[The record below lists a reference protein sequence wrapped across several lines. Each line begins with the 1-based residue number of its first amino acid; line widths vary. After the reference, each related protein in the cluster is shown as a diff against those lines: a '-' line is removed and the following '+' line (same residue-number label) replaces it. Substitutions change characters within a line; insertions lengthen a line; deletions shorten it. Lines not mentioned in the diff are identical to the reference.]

1 MTGKASWLARL
12 DRIGVPLLIARL
24 FVGVLFVYLAIDK
37 IRDPINFLKL
47 TRQYKL
53 VDEQSAYVLMNLI
66 AVTLP
71 WLEMLCGVVLILGVA
86 VRAAGL
92 LSAGM
97 LVVFTPMILSR
108 GLELYNLGAADTFC
122 GVNFDC
128 GCGAGVVFVCPKL
141 LENCAMLLAAVLVV
155 RCRRP
160 RQNVRLPLQG
170 GRRGGAIVAT
180 EAPNGK
186 HPLQELVHRDD

>member
-1 MTGKASWLARL
+1 MARL
-12 DRIGVPLLIARL
+12 DQTGVPLLIARL
-24 FVGVLFVYLAIDK
+24 FVGALFVYLAIDK
-37 IRDPINFLKL
+37 IRDPVNFLKL

-53 VDEQSAYVLMNLI
+53 VNEQSAYVLMNLI

-108 GLELYNLGAADTFC
+108 GLELYHLGVADTFC
-122 GVNFDC
+122 GVSFDC
-128 GCGAGVVFVCPKL
+128 GCGSGVVFLCSKL
-141 LENCAMLLAAVLVV
+141 LENSAMLLAAVLVV
-155 RCRRP
+155 RGGRP

-170 GRRGGAIVAT
+170 GWRGGAIVGT
-180 EAPNGK
+180 EAPNGE
-186 HPLQELVHRDD
+186 HPLQELVHSND